1 MKSINSKRKNKKKGF
16 TLIEILAVI
25 IIIGIIAIIGVV
37 SVSDYIE
44 DSRKS
49 TYIQQASTYI
59 EAARKLKSSD
69 NLLQDPKNTEA
80 LLIPLTSLDLDDSH
94 DYETPYGSI
103 DLNRSYVLI
112 TNNNGNYSYYISMI
126 DTTNHSLTVE
136 KQENLNKNNIKTN
149 DDNTIK
155 SIISIKNE
163 VETVDIDGFIY
174 QKSSK
179 NIENSSTILLDCNI
193 LDTFKVE
200 VTEAWQNH
208 DKEIKITTINNVSG
222 YQYYLSTRSAKPLKS
237 DANWQK
243 ENIFIRGEGHY
254 YAFIKSDEDEISEGK
269 LVIVKNID
277 MNLPTIKSLV
287 QTPTIPTNGSV
298 VIKGESF
305 DKESGIIGYQ
315 FSTNGNLNA
324 SSSGWTKV
332 TNSKE
337 TLIHNYTVTVNGTYY
352 YYVKDEAGNVAKKS
366 ITVTNI
372 DKNAPTIKSL
382 TINPEGWTAND
393 VTITGKSIDT
403 ESGIVAYQFSGN
415 GNLNSSSSGW
425 TNITNT
431 KAEVTHTYTVSLNG
445 IYYYYVKDAAGN
457 FSKQQIIV
465 SKIDTKK
472 PETPTLTASDG
483 IASGNWH
490 TSNFTISASGSSSA
504 SGITYYYGTT
514 TNPTTQLIGS
524 ITAATNTSSY
534 TYYVKACNG
543 AGTCSD
549 NASYIVKLDKTT
561 PTATISATKS
571 SSGTAVSSGS
581 WSNEGLNFKLTTGT
595 VGVSGATIYY
605 CKDTT
610 NTCNPTTVATSGA
623 NITSYN
629 TTTGTYYIRYKIV
642 SGAGISSAVASYTAK
657 VDTTTPTATMSAT
670 KSSSGTAVSSGSWSN
685 EGLNFKITAASYG
698 TSGAII
704 YYCKDTTN
712 TCNPTTGA
720 VSGTSITSYNGLTGT
735 YYIRYKIVSGAG
747 KSSAV
752 ASYTAR
758 VDKTS
763 PTVTI
768 SATKSSSGTAV
779 SSDSWSN
786 EGLNFKLTTGTVG
799 GSGGTIYYCQDT
811 ANNCNPTTVTTSG
824 SNITSH
830 NGLTGTYYIRYKIV
844 SGAGKSSAVASYTAR
859 VDKTP
864 PTISYNLAGGIY
876 NANKTLT
883 ITASDT
889 SSGVSS
895 IMVHVYKD
903 GTLLTDRGL
912 LSQTST
918 NSTSVNM
925 DSDGVWTIYTIAYD
939 NAGNKHT
946 QLPDNGAGFY
956 YQSYTI
962 DKTVPT
968 LTISATKSSSGTAV
982 SSGSWSSEGLNFKLT
997 TGTVGVSGATIYYCK
1012 DTANTCNPTTVAT
1025 SGTAITSYNGT
1036 TGTYYIRYKIVSG
1049 AGNSSTVA
1057 SYTAKVD
1064 TKKPETP
1071 TLTASDGI
1079 ASGNWHT
1086 SNFTI
1091 SASGS
1096 SSTSGITYY
1105 YGTTTNPTTQLAGS
1119 IGATGDTSSYTY
1131 YVKACNGAGICSN
1144 NASYTIKLDKTTPTA
1159 TITATKSSSGTA
1171 VSSGSWSN
1179 EDLNFKITAAS
1190 YGTSGA
1196 IIYYCKDT
1204 TNTCNPTTGAVSGT
1218 SITSY
1223 NGLTGTYY
1231 IRYKIVSGAGKS
1243 SAVASYTAKVDKT
1256 PPTISYNL
1264 AGGTYNTNKTVVVTP
1279 NDVGS
1284 GYNAMGV
1291 QVYKDNQFISNKST
1305 DATTNSTYSVTLD
1318 SDGVWAIY
1326 TMVYDNA
1333 GNKHTQL
1340 PDNGAGFYYQVYT
1353 IDTTKPSCTLAVTS
1367 GTAGNNGWY
1376 RSNVTI
1382 GFSSST
1388 DNLSGVNSYGIG
1400 DYSTKSATLSWDTT
1414 GQTYTGYIKDNAG
1427 NTNTCSITVKR
1438 DTTVPTV
1445 GYSLSGGYYNN
1456 NQTVTVTAND
1466 ANFSYMNIQV
1476 NNSSGV
1482 VLQQNSITTNS
1493 YTVTLN
1499 SESTWTVYVM
1509 AYDAAGNKQ
1518 TTAPLNEYG
1527 WTYQQYVIDKTPP
1540 TVSYSLAGG
1549 SYTVPQTVTVN
1560 AADTGGSGFNYMNV
1574 HVYKDGAYVDA
1585 KSKNSI
1591 TSTSYN
1597 VTMDSTGSWTIYA
1610 AVYDKSGNTQTDKNA
1625 YGWYYQ
1631 SYTINPACE
1640 RKQSCGCESYNAWQN
1655 AGKECVYSA
1664 STSTTIR
1671 YINCRSDSS
1680 YCYSANLH
1688 QCQKQTR
1695 SCAQYKCC

>member
-149 DDNTIK
+149 DENTIK
-155 SIISIKNE
+155 SISSIKNE

-298 VIKGESF
+298 TIKGESF

-415 GNLNSSSSGW
+415 GNLNASSSGW

-514 TNPTTQLIGS
+514 TNPTTQLAGS
-524 ITAATNTSSY
+524 IGATGDTSSY

-543 AGTCSD
+543 VGICSN
-549 NASYIVKLDKTT
+549 NASYTIKLDKTT

-571 SSGTAVSSGS
+571 SSGTAVSNG
-581 WSNEGLNFKLTTGT
+581 
-595 VGVSGATIYY
+595 Y
-605 CKDTT
+605 
-610 NTCNPTTVATSGA
+610 
-623 NITSYN
+623 
-629 TTTGTYYIRYKIV
+629 
-642 SGAGISSAVASYTAK
+642 
-657 VDTTTPTATMSAT
+657 
-670 KSSSGTAVSSGSWSN
+670 WSN

-704 YYCKDTTN
+704 YYCEDTTN

-758 VDKTS
+758 VDKT
-763 PTVTI
+763 
-768 SATKSSSGTAV
+768 
-779 SSDSWSN
+779 
-786 EGLNFKLTTGTVG
+786 
-799 GSGGTIYYCQDT
+799 
-811 ANNCNPTTVTTSG
+811 
-824 SNITSH
+824 
-830 NGLTGTYYIRYKIV
+830 
-844 SGAGKSSAVASYTAR
+844 
-859 VDKTP
+859 
-864 PTISYNLAGGIY
+864 
-876 NANKTLT
+876 
-883 ITASDT
+883 
-889 SSGVSS
+889 
-895 IMVHVYKD
+895 
-903 GTLLTDRGL
+903 
-912 LSQTST
+912 
-918 NSTSVNM
+918 
-925 DSDGVWTIYTIAYD
+925 
-939 NAGNKHT
+939 
-946 QLPDNGAGFY
+946 
-956 YQSYTI
+956 
-962 DKTVPT
+962 
-968 LTISATKSSSGTAV
+968 
-982 SSGSWSSEGLNFKLT
+982 
-997 TGTVGVSGATIYYCK
+997 
-1012 DTANTCNPTTVAT
+1012 
-1025 SGTAITSYNGT
+1025 
-1036 TGTYYIRYKIVSG
+1036 
-1049 AGNSSTVA
+1049 
-1057 SYTAKVD
+1057 
-1064 TKKPETP
+1064 
-1071 TLTASDGI
+1071 
-1079 ASGNWHT
+1079 
-1086 SNFTI
+1086 
-1091 SASGS
+1091 
-1096 SSTSGITYY
+1096 
-1105 YGTTTNPTTQLAGS
+1105 
-1119 IGATGDTSSYTY
+1119 
-1131 YVKACNGAGICSN
+1131 
-1144 NASYTIKLDKTTPTA
+1144 
-1159 TITATKSSSGTA
+1159 
-1171 VSSGSWSN
+1171 
-1179 EDLNFKITAAS
+1179 
-1190 YGTSGA
+1190 
-1196 IIYYCKDT
+1196 
-1204 TNTCNPTTGAVSGT
+1204 
-1218 SITSY
+1218 
-1223 NGLTGTYY
+1223 
-1231 IRYKIVSGAGKS
+1231 
-1243 SAVASYTAKVDKT
+1243 

-1291 QVYKDNQFISNKST
+1291 HVYKDNQFISSKST

-1382 GFSSST
+1382 GFSSAT

-1400 DYSTKSATLSWDTT
+1400 DYSTKSATLSWDTA

-1610 AVYDKSGNTQTDKNA
+1610 AVYDKSGNTQTDKNE